1 MPSPTKPSRAYDYV
15 AFQQEQQQ
23 NPFPGSQLKNDLAE
37 LKRAA
42 DETID
47 ALADIRRADG
57 ALPNGKVTPD
67 SLSAATRALIT
78 GQGATGPE
86 GPTGPAGPA
95 GAIGPTGP
103 TGPAGVTG
111 PTGPAGSNGTVGAT
125 GPTGPTGVIGA
136 TGPAGA
142 TGPTGPHV
150 FQDAVLDFAADGG
163 GVNSNVTPFTNA
175 GAAGKLTFI
184 PKPATKYA
192 FATGLKGYNIGGAW
206 LPDPTIAWNQLTD
219 GGKFN
224 MYRGRFTGTGANIWR
239 LSDRIFGGEAASKFA
254 GDANTADG
262 GNSWVKNQTDCPWY
276 LPLNAGVLWTSGGHD
291 ATPTNNPPYGFVSGV
306 KTSTIGQGGIGFGA
320 LVVADQAG
328 ANGWG
333 YIAEIQRETGS
344 NSVYAFEIDVKNKG
358 ANATLTPNSQVV
370 GSYGLWVVA
379 GGDTTFG
386 GSPTNPSTAG
396 LVFLKNA
403 HTWNS
408 GIVFMK
414 DALTAGEAMA
424 LSSEG
429 TGGAHRL
436 TWYNAAGNAVFN
448 VLSSATDTVAWNFNR
463 INGALQ
469 ITAAGATVTSMSHQ
483 TSAVNYLAFSDNTT
497 GNSPYLTT
505 LGSDANISGLLQ
517 GKGTGGWVF
526 KDGGAATKFSYNTTG
541 IGFFNAAPVAKQTV
555 GAALSTGGSETNTN
569 LATRINEI
577 RAALIAYGLAT

>member
-1 MPSPTKPSRAYDYV
+1 MP
-15 AFQQEQQQ
+15 
-23 NPFPGSQLKNDLAE
+23 NPERPVIQYSYKVRQDWAESGAALDNDLSNI
-37 LKRAA
+37 A
-42 DETID
+42 DSIGNTID
-47 ALADIRRADG
+47 ALADVRRADG

-86 GPTGPAGPA
+86 GPI
-95 GAIGPTGP
+95 GA
-103 TGPAGVTG
+103 TG
-111 PTGPAGSNGTVGAT
+111 PTGPAGSNGAVGAT
-125 GPTGPTGVIGA
+125 GPTGPAGSIGATGATGSVGATGPTGVIGA
-136 TGPAGA
+136 TGPAGS

-163 GVNSNVTPFTNA
+163 GINSNVTPFTNA

-184 PKPATKYA
+184 PKPASKYA
-192 FATGLKGYNIGGAW
+192 FASNLKGYNIGGAW
-206 LPDPTIAWNQLTD
+206 FPDPTITWNQLTD

-224 MYRGRFTGTGANIWR
+224 LYSGRFTGTGANIWR

-333 YIAEIQRETGS
+333 YIAEIQREAGS

-370 GSYGLWVVA
+370 GTYGLWVVG

-386 GSPTNPSTAG
+386 GSPANPSTAG

-408 GIVFMK
+408 GIVLMK
-414 DALTAGEAMA
+414 DALTNGEAIA

-429 TGGAHRL
+429 TGGAHRF
-436 TWYNAAGNAVFN
+436 TWYNAAGNGVFN
-448 VLSSATDTVAWNFNR
+448 LLCSATDTVGWNLNR
-463 INGALQ
+463 INGGLQ
-469 ITAAGATVTSMSHQ
+469 IAAGTQAFLFSSAASPANGLTFATTAAAGTPSVSATGTD
-483 TSAVNYLAFSDNTT
+483 T
-497 GNSPYLTT
+497 
-505 LGSDANISGLLQ
+505 NISGLLQ

-526 KDGGAATKFSYNTTG
+526 KDGSAATKFSYNTTG
-541 IGFFNAAPVAKQTV
+541 IGFFNTAPVARQTV

-577 RAALIAYGLAT
+577 RAALIAYGLAV